1 MSPKF
6 KNILFF
12 TFSILFGCASDLK
25 KSSWYQIRNVGVSFE
40 QATADCEYDLKKMN
54 MSDARLSMAIF
65 GLQHPTYE
73 SCMNRYG
80 FAWQKNEN

>member
-1 MSPKF
+1 MNPKF
-6 KNILFF
+6 KITLIFAL
-12 TFSILFGCASDLK
+12 TLLFGCASDLK

-80 FAWQKNEN
+80 FAWQKNGN